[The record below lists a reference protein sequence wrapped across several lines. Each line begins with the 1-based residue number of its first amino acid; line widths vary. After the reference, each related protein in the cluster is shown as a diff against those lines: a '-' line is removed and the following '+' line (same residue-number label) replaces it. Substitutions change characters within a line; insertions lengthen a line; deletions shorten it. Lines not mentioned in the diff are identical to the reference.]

1 MSRIDNHALLSA
13 VAAELADMRAGIEAA
28 GELVGEMLRRLPP
41 GERLGFL
48 TRSQAF
54 DVLAQRADALA
65 GLARAI
71 AENQPI
77 DTALAAL
84 PLAEMA
90 ERLQEAA
97 HRTSPRDAAPPAAG
111 DLVLFD

>member
-1 MSRIDNHALLSA
+1 MTQIDNRALLSA
-13 VAAELADMRAGIEAA
+13 VAAELADMRLGIEAA
-28 GELVGEMLRRLPP
+28 GELVAEMLRRLPP
-41 GERLGFL
+41 GERLGYL

-65 GLARAI
+65 GLASAV
-71 AENQPI
+71 AQDQPI

-97 HRTSPRDAAPPAAG
+97 HRVGRASAPSAAG
-111 DLVLFD
+111 DLILFD